1 VLDSRI
7 FISYR
12 HADSAAYAGRLYDR
26 LKDRF
31 GDERI
36 FRDLEM
42 DFGIDFVERIEDTVG
57 SCVVMVVVIGP
68 GWLDARDDA
77 GNRRLDDVDDYVRVE
92 VSAALGRSIRV
103 IPVLVG
109 DAKMPAKNDLPDAL
123 RPLARRN
130 ALQISDSRWDY
141 DVGRLMQAL
150 DRVFKEHEEQ
160 VAAQEAPAPTP
171 EETPPPAA
179 QEAPAPTP
187 EETPPA
193 APGTPPPLA
202 APVPERERIPP
213 PSTERD
219 SRRRPALAAAAAA
232 TVVAA
237 AVIVAVV
244 VISGGSSNGDKLK
257 LLRPVRVGGSP
268 EGVAVAASGSV
279 WVANHD
285 GAVTRIDPNRLK
297 PVQRIDVGLGSL
309 DSVKARGGSVWVT
322 SDNGKVARIDAS
334 SGTVEQRI
342 ALGGMLKGLAVVG
355 GSAWVVNCRTGTVT
369 HVQPPGGS
377 TPFQVGGAPRDV
389 AVGGGRVYVAVRASY
404 PTCNTQPTDRVPGQI
419 AVLPAGATRFR
430 TLRRVGDPS
439 DVALTKDSLW
449 VADKAHDQVLRLDP
463 KTGQTEGE
471 PVRVDPALTS
481 IAADAHDV
489 WALSRAPSGGDVGE
503 VTRIDPATM
512 KRVGSPIDVGGPP
525 REIAVGAGRVWVTQD
540 GAHTVTP
547 IRP

>member
-1 VLDSRI
+1 VSTSVLDSRI

-12 HADSAAYAGRLYDR
+12 HADSSAYAGRLYDR

-68 GWLDARDDA
+68 SWLDARDDA

-92 VSAALGRSIRV
+92 VSTALSRSIRV

-109 DAKMPAKNDLPDAL
+109 DAKMPGKNDLPDAL

-150 DRVFKEHEEQ
+150 DRVLKAHEEQ
-160 VAAQEAPAPTP
+160 VAAQQAPAPTP
-171 EETPPPAA
+171 EETPPPA
-179 QEAPAPTP
+179 P
-187 EETPPA
+187 ETPR
-193 APGTPPPLA
+193 PLA
-202 APVPERERIPP
+202 APVPKRESAPP
-213 PSTERD
+213 PPTERAG
-219 SRRRPALAAAAAA
+219 RRPRAWAAAAAA

-237 AVIVAVV
+237 AVIIAVV
-244 VISGGSSNGDKLK
+244 VFSGGSSNGDKPK

-297 PVQRIDVGLGSL
+297 PAQRIDVGVGSL
-309 DSVKARGGSVWVT
+309 DSVKARGASVWVT
-322 SDNGKVARIDAS
+322 SDNGKVAQIDER

-369 HVQPPGGS
+369 HVEPGVGS
-377 TPFQVGGAPRDV
+377 RPFQVGGAPRDV

-439 DVALTKDSLW
+439 DVALTKGSLW
-449 VADKAHDQVLRLDP
+449 VADKAHDRVLRLDP

-471 PVRVDPALTS
+471 PVTVDPALTS

-489 WALSRAPSGGDVGE
+489 WALSRAPSGSDVGE
-503 VTRIDPATM
+503 VTRIDPNTM